1 MQRCSQQE
9 HLNNQINNTIKT
21 AALFQF
27 ADVSCQSSNY
37 KLFQKK
43 KVLVYYKFPNA
54 SQFKR
59 ASEM

>member
-9 HLNNQINNTIKT
+9 CLNNQINNTIKT

-43 KVLVYYKFPNA
+43 KVVYYKFPNA